1 MSIYSKDDNYSCS
14 ITLSLVPALVLFSD
28 VQIEC
33 KIRRINFHAMRI
45 WAIMTMLK
53 LIVSPALTSLLDHHL
68 LGYSIRYLL

>member
-1 MSIYSKDDNYSCS
+1 MSIYSRDDNYSCS
-14 ITLSLVPALVLFSD
+14 ITLSLVPALVLVSD